1 MSIINFSN
9 TRQMEGL
16 LDEISQV
23 KDLIESKINLSRVAD
38 REKRVSLTLNKVM
51 RICFIVGLSV
61 TVERKEDDF
70 KDIQLSTSSARIV
83 PSFFTM
89 HDLSTLYSALLKLR
103 YANLNIDW
111 SQNATVSRIIAAEM
125 LRGRNY
131 LLEEN
136 NLDSFLY
143 AVNNKVAMAKDIP
156 VLNLIIGNYGDAE
169 MEATLD
175 INSRNITNSQI
186 IIAGATGSGKT
197 NLLAVL
203 MQQFRALSSE
213 SQYPVNFLLFDYKGE
228 FSDIQNNH
236 WLSHFDVDRSCI
248 LDPIEHPL
256 PFTPFKDFSGR
267 PINEINLYS
276 SEMASALCSIDR
288 VSASANMN
296 NRLSEAI
303 VEAYKKTDG
312 APITFSMMLEEYQA
326 KMTDPAKDD
335 SISSVLKQ
343 LVRANIF
350 EEEDKADLIGDC
362 YIIKMDGYPKDGP
375 IAKAIVYF
383 IISKL
388 NNIYEQLEKQATNED
403 VVQIRHFS
411 IIDEAHYM
419 LDFDNRPLR
428 NLIAVGRNKGLSI
441 ILATQN
447 MSSFKSKG
455 FDFYANAQYP
465 LIMKQQTIDDK
476 VIKDLYGV
484 SGQKSGRRL
493 KSLHAREFKNPVPD
507 AQLFGTCERKPLPG
521 VEQQL
526 PDGEKQAF
534 VDDRE
539 VDQVARELDG
549 DDVVGFQGR
558 FPHVRHIGTGHHQ
571 VQRAEILGGIAHDAR
586 SPGVHHQIDL
596 VFRMA
601 VDRIVEMRVGV
612 VEDDEKVLVRDR
624 GDLLLYLFHVR

>member
-1 MSIINFSN
+1 MKVILVTRLINSNDMSIINFSN

-16 LDEISQV
+16 LDEISPV
-23 KDLIESKINLSRVAD
+23 KELMENKINLSRIVD

-51 RICFIVGLSV
+51 RICFIVGLSIPA
-61 TVERKEDDF
+61 ERKEEEF
-70 KDIQLSTSSARIV
+70 RDIQLSTTSARIV

-89 HDLSTLYSALLKLR
+89 HDLSTLYSSLLKLR
-103 YANLNIDW
+103 YSNLIIDW
-111 SQNATVSRIIAAEM
+111 TQNATLSRIIAAEM
-125 LRGRNY
+125 LRGRDY
-131 LLEEN
+131 LMREN
-136 NLDSFLY
+136 NLDTYLY
-143 AVNNKVAMAKDIP
+143 SIGTKVAMTKDIP
-156 VLNLIIGNYGDAE
+156 VLNLLVGNYGDEE
-169 MEATLD
+169 MEANLD

-203 MQQFRALSSE
+203 MQQFRVLSSE

-236 WLSHFDVDRSCI
+236 WLSHFDVNRSCI

-256 PFTPFKDFSGR
+256 PFTPFKDFTGR

-288 VSASANMN
+288 VSASANMT

-303 VEAYKKTDG
+303 VEAYKETDG
-312 APITFSMMLEEYQA
+312 APITFTKMLEEYQS
-326 KMTDPAKDD
+326 KMADPSKDD
-335 SISSVLKQ
+335 TISSVLKQ

-383 IISKL
+383 LISKL
-388 NNIYEQLEKQATNED
+388 NNIYEQLEKQATNDE

-476 VIKDLYGV
+476 VIKDLFGV
-484 SGQKSGRRL
+484 SGNELQEIRTAIAGLQK
-493 KSLHAREFKNPVPD
+493 
-507 AQLFGTCERKPLPG
+507 
-521 VEQQL
+521 
-526 PDGEKQAF
+526 GELIIKDQMAF
-534 VDDRE
+534 
-539 VDQVARELDG
+539 A
-549 DDVVGFQGR
+549 
-558 FPHVRHIGTGHHQ
+558 
-571 VQRAEILGGIAHDAR
+571 LGMGKKYKKINVTHL
-586 SPGVHHQIDL
+586 I
-596 VFRMA
+596 
-601 VDRIVEMRVGV
+601 
-612 VEDDEKVLVRDR
+612 
-624 GDLLLYLFHVR
+624 